1 MITEGTN
8 TMSPR
13 GGTREG
19 AGRPTGTGTGTKR
32 KAVAISLTEEE
43 KAELDRISG
52 ELGISNSDFVRLALR
67 HAAVLAVL
75 HKAGER

>member
-1 MITEGTN
+1 MITERTN

-19 AGRPTGTGTGTKR
+19 AGRPTGSGSGTKR
-32 KAVAISLTEEE
+32 KAVAVSLTEEE
-43 KAELDRISG
+43 KAELDRISA
-52 ELGISNSDFVRLALR
+52 ELGISNSDFVRLALK

-75 HKAGER
+75 HKEGK